1 MTGTE
6 QALKLDQLIF
16 SAIKPRQW
24 FKSILI
30 QSFSQVKEKGQPLI
44 QWLFISFSPRLSFI
58 NFPQRIIQSLGFNA
72 RLRKDDTSCARA
84 LSSWCFQMFPS
95 VLQFSPDCSDSQR
108 AKNAN
113 HKLCPWQCHLFQF
126 LSNFKMLRLQ
136 PNRYIYLNPF
146 NIVEFDQ

>member
-58 NFPQRIIQSLGFNA
+58 NFPQRII
-72 RLRKDDTSCARA
+72 
-84 LSSWCFQMFPS
+84 
-95 VLQFSPDCSDSQR
+95 
-108 AKNAN
+108 
-113 HKLCPWQCHLFQF
+113 
-126 LSNFKMLRLQ
+126 
-136 PNRYIYLNPF
+136 
-146 NIVEFDQ
+146 